1 MTDMAKVTVNWT
13 GFVGGP
19 GYTNIYFRPTTGS
32 VVTQGVADASAAKVH
47 AFLTAWLPAIHTS
60 VTVTVNPSVEAI
72 SDFTGN
78 LVDFFTS
85 APGAGRIGTGT
96 GTFSASQGACV
107 NWYTAGIR
115 NNRRVRGRS
124 FMVPLTSN
132 GFDNTGTLDDAKLA
146 TWRTAAATMISTSDA
161 AKLAVWARPTAP
173 AATDGE
179 SFNVVTSTVNDKGA
193 ILTSRRD

>member
-1 MTDMAKVTVNWT
+1 
-13 GFVGGP
+13 
-19 GYTNIYFRPTTGS
+19 
-32 VVTQGVADASAAKVH
+32 
-47 AFLTAWLPAIHTS
+47 
-60 VTVTVNPSVEAI
+60 
-72 SDFTGN
+72 
-78 LVDFFTS
+78 
-85 APGAGRIGTGT
+85 
-96 GTFSASQGACV
+96 
-107 NWYTAGIR
+107 
-115 NNRRVRGRS
+115 
-124 FMVPLTSN
+124 MVPLTSN